1 MGREIEFSAKKIG
14 TNNVIES
21 YKYIRTDQVRVR
33 ASISNAIIGEKSI
46 YNIALALGNATEAVL
61 NIKYPIDGVKSS
73 VIESLKTAKDSV
85 ITVANFLELLSSK
98 ASLID
103 VIDNTMIIRAYKK
116 ALANEVSVIYTFK
129 DMDLIFWKREIYAYS
144 NWTQR
149 VGLW

>member
-33 ASISNAIIGEKSI
+33 ASMSNAIIGEKSV

-73 VIESLKTAKDSV
+73 VVESLKTAKDSI
-85 ITVANFLELLSSK
+85 ITVTSFLEILSQR

-103 VIDNTMIIRAYKK
+103 IVDNTMVVRAYKK
-116 ALANEVSVIYTFK
+116 ALANEVSIIYTFK
-129 DMDLIFWKREIYAYS
+129 DMDLIF
-144 NWTQR
+144 
-149 VGLW
+149 

>member
-1 MGREIEFSAKKIG
+1 MGREIEFTAKKIG
-14 TNNVIES
+14 TNSAIES

-33 ASISNAIIGEKSI
+33 ASISNTIIGEKSV
-46 YNIALALGNATEAVL
+46 YNISLALGNSTEAVL

-73 VIESLKTAKDSV
+73 VVESLKTAKDSV

-129 DMDLIFWKREIYAYS
+129 DMDLIF
-144 NWTQR
+144 
-149 VGLW
+149 